1 MNIEPCIPKDWKEY
15 NIQYKWKNS
24 IYNIAVKN
32 PNGKN
37 TGVTKILVNGKEIE
51 TNESNNENG
60 LIKLEDNGI
69 FNIEVWM

>member
-1 MNIEPCIPKDWKEY
+1 MSIEPCIPKDWKEY

-24 IYNIAVKN
+24 IYNIVVKN

-37 TGVTKILVNGKEIE
+37 TGVTKVIVNGKEIE
-51 TNESNNENG
+51 TNESNNEKG

-69 FNIEVWM
+69 

>member
-1 MNIEPCIPKDWKEY
+1 M
-15 NIQYKWKNS
+15 KNS
-24 IYNIAVKN
+24 IYNIVVKN

-51 TNESNNENG
+51 IKENENNNENSF
-60 LIKLEDNGI
+60 IRLEDSGI